1 MMLDMS
7 QFPVND
13 RFDSLFSRYFN
24 KKGIMAFVLNH
35 RAKVIQRFFRRR
47 IQYKLAAKALIVK
60 RFRFFVARQQRVHLF
75 ATKLFITVTQ
85 KKAVRAIERAYIRYR
100 DRQRSTLV
108 KPGNAKAQMINKE
121 AILQKYRDH
130 IEKVIKIQRYFRKR
144 LASRFSH
151 GRKLVKRKEMFNRL
165 MHDW

>member
-1 MMLDMS
+1 M
-7 QFPVND
+7 
-13 RFDSLFSRYFN
+13 
-24 KKGIMAFVLNH
+24 
-35 RAKVIQRFFRRR
+35 
-47 IQYKLAAKALIVK
+47 
-60 RFRFFVARQQRVHLF
+60 ARQQRVHLF

-100 DRQRSTLV
+100 DRLRSTLV
-108 KPGNAKAQMINKE
+108 KPGNVKAQMFNKE

-130 IEKVIKIQRYFRKR
+130 IDKVIKIQQYFRKR